1 MRILV
6 TGAAG
11 FIGSH
16 LCERLLADGNEVIGV
31 DALLK
36 PQIAA
41 YNLRMLITHPRFR
54 LIEGDLMDL
63 PLHVILQ
70 GVDTVFHLAGMPGVR
85 TSWGSDFHRYSVYNI
100 EATQR
105 LLEAV
110 AAVPLKRFIYASTSS
125 IYGEQLGA
133 VTEDRTPA
141 PLSPY
146 GVTKL
151 TGEYL
156 CRVYEHNHDVPV
168 IILRFFTVYGP
179 RQRPDMAFHRFI
191 RSFIEDRPLTI
202 HGDGL
207 QTRDFT
213 YIGDGVEAV
222 AAAAY
227 APGLI
232 GETVNI
238 GGRQRASV
246 REAIAILEELFGRK
260 AKIEWR
266 PKAQG
271 EPRHTWADIS
281 KAERF
286 LGYRPRTSLHEGL
299 RMQMLDML
307 ASMQDKR

>member
-1 MRILV
+1 M
-6 TGAAG
+6 
-11 FIGSH
+11 
-16 LCERLLADGNEVIGV
+16 
-31 DALLK
+31 
-36 PQIAA
+36 
-41 YNLRMLITHPRFR
+41 
-54 LIEGDLMDL
+54 
-63 PLHVILQ
+63 
-70 GVDTVFHLAGMPGVR
+70 
-85 TSWGSDFHRYSVYNI
+85 
-100 EATQR
+100 
-105 LLEAV
+105 
-110 AAVPLKRFIYASTSS
+110 
-125 IYGEQLGA
+125 
-133 VTEDRTPA
+133 TEDRTPA

-246 REAIAILEELFGRK
+246 REAIAILGGTL
-260 AKIEWR
+260 R
-266 PKAQG
+266 PQSEDRMAAQG
-271 EPRHTWADIS
+271 ARRTAPHLGGYQQGGAVPRLSSADLP
-281 KAERF
+281 A
-286 LGYRPRTSLHEGL
+286 
-299 RMQMLDML
+299 
-307 ASMQDKR
+307 

>member
-125 IYGEQLGA
+125 IYENSWEQ
-133 VTEDRTPA
+133 
-141 PLSPY
+141 
-146 GVTKL
+146 
-151 TGEYL
+151 
-156 CRVYEHNHDVPV
+156 
-168 IILRFFTVYGP
+168 
-179 RQRPDMAFHRFI
+179 
-191 RSFIEDRPLTI
+191 
-202 HGDGL
+202 
-207 QTRDFT
+207 
-213 YIGDGVEAV
+213 
-222 AAAAY
+222 
-227 APGLI
+227 
-232 GETVNI
+232 
-238 GGRQRASV
+238 
-246 REAIAILEELFGRK
+246 
-260 AKIEWR
+260 
-266 PKAQG
+266 
-271 EPRHTWADIS
+271 
-281 KAERF
+281 
-286 LGYRPRTSLHEGL
+286 
-299 RMQMLDML
+299 
-307 ASMQDKR
+307 